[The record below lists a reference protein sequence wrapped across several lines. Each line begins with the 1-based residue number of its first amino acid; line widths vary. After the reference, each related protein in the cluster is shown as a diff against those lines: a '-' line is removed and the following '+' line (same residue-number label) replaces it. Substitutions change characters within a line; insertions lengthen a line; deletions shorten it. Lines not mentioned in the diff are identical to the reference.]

1 MIEALRD
8 IYSRLGDALSRTI
21 FIDRLDYSI
30 TGENSRLEKMIDGAV
45 RSRKEWKDFCGLLED
60 KARQYLSLIHI

>member
-30 TGENSRLEKMIDGAV
+30 TGD
-45 RSRKEWKDFCGLLED
+45 RK
-60 KARQYLSLIHI
+60 SVV